1 MVLILSGKN
10 RVPISKSRKKCHELI
25 RENIQ
30 RNIFDKFMQH
40 IFVTDPTN
48 IPDQRAQ
55 KLVCGG
61 GYFSKLR
68 KKFSSNCGGGGWG
81 RMDCH
86 WVHYR
91 VIWDLWQFSKAVSSL
106 ETYTVWVQG
115 VVCKSSFPVPLWF
128 WIYKGSTSRKT
139 DLVKNFGLGAW
150 VVLDQVDSVLNG
162 EDGNH
167 LISVIEVNNFFK
179 SFRFIEECSKRN
191 LLILG
196 H

>member
-1 MVLILSGKN
+1 MEKTVFLLARVERNVMNLLEKTFKEIYSTSSCNTFLWLILQTYQTRGYKN
-10 RVPISKSRKKCHELI
+10 WSV
-25 RENIQ
+25 
-30 RNIFDKFMQH
+30 
-40 IFVTDPTN
+40 V
-48 IPDQRAQ
+48 
-55 KLVCGG
+55 GG
-61 GYFSKLR
+61 ILA
-68 KKFSSNCGGGGWG
+68 NCEKTFPQTVGVGG

-86 WVHYR
+86 WVRYR
-91 VIWDLWQFSKAVSSL
+91 VLWELWQFSKAVSSL

-191 LLILG
+191 LQILG